1 MYADYRSIND
11 QKGKETQ
18 MKTLR
23 YILVLA
29 LAVVIGIL
37 IARASIIEADA
48 EIEQIDAFIEEYSAP
63 ETTGSEPETVS
74 LSYEEW
80 QATSEVENLTT
91 EMDVWTLGSY
101 LYGIS
106 ELDTTRALKIIT
118 YESYGYSPLSYY
130 VACCC
135 WVRATENYWGYPNLY
150 EAFGEADAV
159 SNGGQYGEWMDCLE
173 VADWAIYALEQCY
186 LNPAYVQYCNGM
198 TIPEG
203 WIYAEEGIYVW

>member
-1 MYADYRSIND
+1 
-11 QKGKETQ
+11 

-23 YILVLA
+23 YILIFA
-29 LAVVIGIL
+29 LAIVIGIL

-48 EIEQIDAFIEEYSAP
+48 EIEQIDSFIEANSVQNTQED
-63 ETTGSEPETVS
+63 EPETVS
-74 LSYEEW
+74 LSYADW
-80 QATSEVENLTT
+80 QEQQTAEAEPNVY

-118 YESYGYSPLSYY
+118 YENYGYSPLSYY

-135 WVRATENYWGYPNLY
+135 WVRSTENLWGYENLY
-150 EAFGEADAV
+150 RAFGEADT
-159 SNGGQYGEWMDCLE
+159 SYTEWMDE
-173 VADWAIYALEQCY
+173 IEIADWAFDALRECY
-186 LNPAYVQYCNGM
+186 LNPSYVRYCNGM

-203 WIYAEEGIYVW
+203 WIYEESGIYVW